1 MRLLPHLDT
10 VLRAYRQA
18 SSRLAEEKHE
28 VRVGRR
34 TYRGGPKAIAN
45 TYNCTGFTESGVQTS
60 TPVYITVDTSLTGI
74 RWVINQEDQDNTS
87 FPIRFSVKVLSE
99 RQRGYVQVKRERCG
113 IVLAVNI
120 DKDYLIGTKVII
132 EMDCLPILGM
142 VSKCA
147 TPDLAN

>member
-1 MRLLPHLDT
+1 M
-10 VLRAYRQA
+10 
-18 SSRLAEEKHE
+18 
-28 VRVGRR
+28 
-34 TYRGGPKAIAN
+34 
-45 TYNCTGFTESGVQTS
+45 
-60 TPVYITVDTSLTGI
+60 DTSLTGI

-99 RQRGYVQVKRERCG
+99 RQRGYAQVKRERCG